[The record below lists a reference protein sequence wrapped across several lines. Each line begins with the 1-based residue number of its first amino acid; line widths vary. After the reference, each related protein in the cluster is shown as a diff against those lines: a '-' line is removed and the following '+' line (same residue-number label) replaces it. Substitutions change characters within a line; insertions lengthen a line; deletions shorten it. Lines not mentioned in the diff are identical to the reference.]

1 MPGSEQDMQSHST
14 FDDDRLVA
22 YVLGLAD
29 DPELR
34 TAAAEDGALQK
45 RLARIGAELEQ
56 VHEQLDLAVPTPDPT
71 WADLSSERW
80 QKLQP
85 YVRTHQRTSRRRFGW
100 RLLAPA
106 LTAAVAVALALGI
119 VLSDGDLRTGTR
131 DTAADG
137 AQGALSSGGQ
147 GEEAANGGGTVL
159 PTEITSAYQVVAVA
173 RAGDAAAGRQ
183 TFAVLRTLKGSSS
196 AAAVTL
202 IVGADGDVPAGRVV
216 VLLLWP
222 EPGAVSS
229 SRTPGMAPHAADAPS
244 SPNTVTPFLYRL
256 DDAPAEVLLLP
267 QNASP
272 DGVTLP

>member
-1 MPGSEQDMQSHST
+1 MPGGEQDMQSQST

-34 TAAAEDGALQK
+34 AAAAEDGALQK
-45 RLARIGAELEQ
+45 HLARIGAELEQ

-106 LTAAVAVALALGI
+106 LTAAAAVALALGI

-137 AQGALSSGGQ
+137 AKGVLSSGDQ
-147 GEEAANGGGTVL
+147 GEEAANGGRTVL

-183 TFAVLRTLKGSSS
+183 TFAVLRTLKGSS
-196 AAAVTL
+196 AAIVTL

-216 VLLLWP
+216 VLLLRP
-222 EPGAVSS
+222 EPDAVSS
-229 SRTPGMAPHAADAPS
+229 SRTPGTAPHATDAPS
-244 SPNTVTPFLYRL
+244 SPNTVTSFLYRL

-267 QNASP
+267 QNVSP
-272 DGVTLP
+272 DGVILP